1 MSAASPVAKAPSL
14 TALFA
19 ARQLQYEPYW
29 MKPDRIERLTEKQR
43 ECLRLVF
50 MHRSSKEIARELSIG
65 VDAVDQRIKTAMRTL
80 DVESRTDA
88 ALLLA
93 EHEGLGPYQRLVYQ
107 MSDIVPDA
115 VPASFAARAN
125 EGARAADEPLAVK
138 EEQVSFQALQWRPA
152 RALPFPLPFEGEGRN
167 GLGAWQR
174 VGWIVGIAIATAIG
188 FGVFLSGLQSLARV
202 AQANF

>member
-1 MSAASPVAKAPSL
+1 
-14 TALFA
+14 
-19 ARQLQYEPYW
+19 
-29 MKPDRIERLTEKQR
+29 MKPERLERLTDKQR

-50 MHRSSKEIARELSIG
+50 MHRSSKEIARELGIG
-65 VDAVDQRIKTAMRTL
+65 VDAVDQRIKTAMRSL

-88 ALLLA
+88 ALMLA
-93 EHEGLGPYQRLVYQ
+93 QHEGLGPYQRLVYQ
-107 MSDIVPDA
+107 MPDIVLRAADP
-115 VPASFAARAN
+115 SFAARAN
-125 EGARAADEPLAVK
+125 EGARAADEPYAMAVR
-138 EEQVSFQALQWRPA
+138 EEQATFQALQWRPA
-152 RALPFPLPFEGEGRN
+152 RSLPFPLPFEGEGRN

>member
-1 MSAASPVAKAPSL
+1 MKA
-14 TALFA
+14 
-19 ARQLQYEPYW
+19 
-29 MKPDRIERLTEKQR
+29 DRFERLTEKQR
-43 ECLRLVF
+43 QCLRLVF
-50 MHRSSKEIARELSIG
+50 MHRSSKEIARELAIG

-88 ALLLA
+88 AVLLA

-107 MSDIVPDA
+107 MPDVVPELA
-115 VPASFAARAN
+115 IPSFAARAT
-125 EGARAADEPLAVK
+125 EGVRAEYEPEAMAVR
-138 EEQVSFQALQWRPA
+138 EEQAVFQSLQWQPA

-167 GLGAWQR
+167 GLKTWQR

>member
-1 MSAASPVAKAPSL
+1 MKA
-14 TALFA
+14 
-19 ARQLQYEPYW
+19 E
-29 MKPDRIERLTEKQR
+29 RIERLTEKQR

-50 MHRSSKEIARELSIG
+50 MHRSSKEIARELGLG

-88 ALLLA
+88 AVILA
-93 EHEGLGPYQRLVYQ
+93 RHEGIGPYQRLVYQ
-107 MSDIVPDA
+107 LPDVA
-115 VPASFAARAN
+115 PEPAIPPFTDRVT
-125 EGARAADEPLAVK
+125 EGVRAAYEPEAMAVR
-138 EEQVSFQALQWRPA
+138 EEQAVFQSLQWRPA

-167 GLGAWQR
+167 GLRAWQR

>member
-1 MSAASPVAKAPSL
+1 
-14 TALFA
+14 
-19 ARQLQYEPYW
+19 

-50 MHRSSKEIARELSIG
+50 MHRSSKEIARELGVG

-88 ALLLA
+88 AVLLA
-93 EHEGLGPYQRLVYQ
+93 QHEGFGPYQRLVYQ
-107 MSDIVPDA
+107 MPDIVPEAADA
-115 VPASFAARAN
+115 PIAVRAN
-125 EGARAADEPLAVK
+125 EGARAADEPFAMAVM
-138 EEQVSFQALQWRPA
+138 EEQAAFQSLQWRPA
-152 RALPFPLPFEGEGRN
+152 RALPFPLPIEGEGRN

-174 VGWIVGIAIATAIG
+174 VAWIVGIALATAIG